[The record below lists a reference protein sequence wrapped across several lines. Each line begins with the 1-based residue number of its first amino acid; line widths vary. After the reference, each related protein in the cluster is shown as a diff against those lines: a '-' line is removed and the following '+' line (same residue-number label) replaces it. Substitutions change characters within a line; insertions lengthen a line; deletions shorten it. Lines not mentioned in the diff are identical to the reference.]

1 MIRHGGPIL
10 LVEDDYD
17 DVVLIRRAFE
27 RAGIDAQIKAVHDSA
42 DAVLYLQGKGIYAD
56 REEYPLPSLMLLDL
70 KLPGGSGFD
79 VLRWVRDRSGIR
91 RLPIIVLTSSSA
103 DRDVNLAYD
112 LGANSYV
119 VKPLTFESLLELVK
133 AVEMYWVALNEAP
146 DLRP

>member
-1 MIRHGGPIL
+1 VTRRDGPIL

-17 DVVLIRRAFE
+17 DVVLIRRAFD
-27 RAGIDAQIKAVHDSA
+27 RAGFTAPIKAVHDSA

-56 REEYPLPSLMLLDL
+56 REEYPLPTLMLLDL

-79 VLRWVRDRSGIR
+79 VLKWVRDRSGIR

-103 DRDVNLAYD
+103 DRDVNMAYD

-133 AVEMYWVALNEAP
+133 AVEMYWVALNEPP
-146 DLRP
+146 DLTK